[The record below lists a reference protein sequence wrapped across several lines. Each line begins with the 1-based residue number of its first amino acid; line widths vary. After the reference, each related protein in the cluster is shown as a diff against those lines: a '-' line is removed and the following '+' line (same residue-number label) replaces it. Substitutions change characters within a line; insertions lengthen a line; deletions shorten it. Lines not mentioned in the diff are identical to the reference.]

1 MNNQSPAA
9 QADDKEIR
17 AGFEL
22 CYATDADAPANVTDL
37 GHFTN
42 GWRACIISQL
52 RAPVADGRAAQR
64 PAAGRQYHLLKTDPE
79 VFQAV
84 LDGAKTFEIR
94 MNDRGYAVGD
104 ALDLRETKHT
114 GAEMR
119 AGAPLAYTGR
129 ECQRFVSHVLT
140 GYGLADGWCCLSFDL
155 PHAGGASAPVAGEA
169 QPVAWFIDWPDEP
182 ELGHYIAESPAG
194 YGRSRPLVFADAA
207 PQASEADAA
216 ALSTAVDYRRMEDTQ
231 VGASE
236 HLAKLAAALGNR
248 DWKWW
253 DSCSFRRLTF
263 ADGPDR
269 RDGGALCGWVQPSD
283 GHPDVSMAPG
293 VREFIE
299 AASPKAIAALA
310 AAYMAAL
317 PAQPEQS

>member
-1 MNNQSPAA
+1 MTNLNNAA
-9 QADDKEIR
+9 QPVLTDEDIETLRHDWDCFFRRSTEGGAAICIR
-17 AGFEL
+17 DIECRVL
-22 CYATDADAPANVTDL
+22 SN
-37 GHFTN
+37 
-42 GWRACIISQL
+42 L
-52 RAPVADGRAAQR
+52 RAPVADKLVDTLARYAYYYAVDLDRHTRNADLDQLEGISRRATAKLKVEIRAA
-64 PAAGRQYHLLKTDPE
+64 
-79 VFQAV
+79 
-84 LDGAKTFEIR
+84 
-94 MNDRGYAVGD
+94 
-104 ALDLRETKHT
+104 
-114 GAEMR
+114 
-119 AGAPLAYTGR
+119 LAST
-129 ECQRFVSHVLT
+129 
-140 GYGLADGWCCLSFDL
+140 
-155 PHAGGASAPVAGEA
+155 PVAGEA
-169 QPVAWFIDWPDEP
+169 VAEVQIDPHSPPDDERA
-182 ELGHYIAESPAG
+182 IIV
-194 YGRSRPLVFADAA
+194 PLVDFEAVDAGTKLYA
-207 PQASEADAA
+207 SPQASETEGRRVTCQHHWVSGENQYVSGEVYVCTACRTIRMGPLDSETGAA

-236 HLAKLAAALGNR
+236 HLARLAAALGNR

>member
-1 MNNQSPAA
+1 MLAWCPA
-9 QADDKEIR
+9 
-17 AGFEL
+17 L
-22 CYATDADAPANVTDL
+22 
-37 GHFTN
+37 
-42 GWRACIISQL
+42 
-52 RAPVADGRAAQR
+52 
-64 PAAGRQYHLLKTDPE
+64 
-79 VFQAV
+79 
-84 LDGAKTFEIR
+84 
-94 MNDRGYAVGD
+94 
-104 ALDLRETKHT
+104 
-114 GAEMR
+114 
-119 AGAPLAYTGR
+119 
-129 ECQRFVSHVLT
+129 
-140 GYGLADGWCCLSFDL
+140 
-155 PHAGGASAPVAGEA
+155 ASAPVAKPSPASEDFAHEVWAAAQSPHGEPVEKSVARVAALLAEFSAPVAVEA
-169 QPVAWFIDWPDEP
+169 QPVAVLRREIGESSWFDHRPVRPGSEDHAA
-182 ELGHYIAESPAG
+182 LQTSAEWD
-194 YGRSRPLVFADAA
+194 YCVVYTA

-236 HLAKLAAALGNR
+236 HLARLAAALGNR